1 MAEKKERAYVPIV
14 WSEIDLLKHSDYNPS
29 WVETDHKRLG
39 ELLYKIGM
47 DVINYPVSV
56 TECNHYPRSSPNKAV
71 HGKMFSGAERLDNK
85 WNQTGCMSLE
95 ACIASMEDQSIR
107 QDMVEMA
114 TVVRFEEV

>member
-14 WSEIDLLKHSDYNPS
+14 WSEIDLLKHSDYDPS
-29 WVETDHKRLG
+29 WLETDHKRLG

-47 DVINYPVSV
+47 DVISYPVSV
-56 TECNHYPRSSPNKAV
+56 TECNHYPRSSPNQAV
-71 HGKMFSGAERLDNK
+71 YGKMFSGAERLDNK

-95 ACIASMEDQSIR
+95 ACIASMNDSSIR
-107 QDMVEMA
+107 QDMTDMA